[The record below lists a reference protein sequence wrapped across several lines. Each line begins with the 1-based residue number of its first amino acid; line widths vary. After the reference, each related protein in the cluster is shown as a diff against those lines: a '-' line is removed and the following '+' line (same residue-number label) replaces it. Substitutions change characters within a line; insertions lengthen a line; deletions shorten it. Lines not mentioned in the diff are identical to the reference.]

1 MTTIVEA
8 LNRIARQCS
17 VKAPSSW
24 VTATRDD
31 HVSLRD
37 DFLSETIRDIH
48 DRVDLPSP
56 IGKQQT
62 ITGDGS
68 TAYTLN
74 SDFLRMQRDE
84 NAVYDTAL
92 DRPVIPVTTDG
103 GWTRITDLGTAGAT
117 RYYKLTGYE
126 GNYSI
131 SFHQAPSASV
141 GITVSYVSN
150 LWKATSGG
158 TAGSEFTDE
167 ADILLL
173 PRKVVE
179 TGTIW
184 RYRRRNGMLYED
196 VYTEYEALMSRLIN
210 DTRQRKIISFSE
222 PDRRVRWQDLIPAYI
237 PDS

>member
-31 HVSLRD
+31 HVSIRD
-37 DFLSETIRDIH
+37 DFLLETIRNIQ

-56 IGKQQT
+56 IGKQQS

-68 TAYTLN
+68 TAYSLN
-74 SDFLRMQRDE
+74 SDFLRLQRDE

-126 GNYSI
+126 GNHSI
-131 SFHQAPSASV
+131 SFHQAPSSSV

-150 LWKATSGG
+150 LWMAASG
-158 TAGSEFTDE
+158 TAGSAFTSED
-167 ADILLL
+167 DVLLL

-179 TGTIW
+179 VGTVW
-184 RYRRRNGMLYED
+184 RYRRRNGLSYED
-196 VYTEYEALMSRLIN
+196 VWNEYEAEMSRLIN
-210 DTRQRKIISFSE
+210 DSRTRRIVSFSE
-222 PDRRVRWQDLIPAYI
+222 PDRRVRWQDLIPASI
-237 PDS
+237 PDT